1 MDWLPTTPTPPTNP
15 LSARERL
22 KQARAKIDQRLRQ
35 IDARDSAA
43 KRKAETHGKVILGAL
58 ALGSPALV
66 VQLAAKASERDRAH
80 LAALGWLAAP
90 APVTVAPTPAPVV
103 GQAKPIAAVSGSAA
117 PSPLSLPPK
126 PAGPTPAP
134 VPAAVVPPVRAV
146 APAPTTGGI
155 TISAGVPRTP

>member
-1 MDWLPTTPTPPTNP
+1 MDTTPTTPPPPPTNP

-90 APVTVAPTPAPVV
+90 APVTVAPTVV
-103 GQAKPIAAVSGSAA
+103 VQAKPAAAVSGSAA
-117 PSPLSLPPK
+117 PSPLPLPPK

-134 VPAAVVPPVRAV
+134 VPGAVVPSVRAF